1 MKNEG
6 HAPDLEIISMYIK
19 IRRTTTN
26 GKTWGVGGGE
36 SIPVI

>member
-19 IRRTTTN
+19 KSVL
-26 GKTWGVGGGE
+26 KTYQEDNNQWEDLRSRGW
-36 SIPVI
+36 